1 LQDSGLLEIT
11 PAGPGITLGG
21 DTTMKLTL
29 TSLAALLVAG
39 SLVAATE
46 KPAIAQT
53 TTTAFDS
60 PLVAA
65 AKKSNRMGKK
75 RVVITNESLKGSKGH
90 ISTTKMQTSFTV
102 AEPAKTQEQVMAETK
117 AKEKERTAQ
126 REKLVKAASDAKQKQ
141 IARVVAAAEDDGPY
155 TVDPAAVEHQLD
167 QQTSTA
173 ATSTSSQP
181 SKHDDTQHP

>member
-1 LQDSGLLEIT
+1 
-11 PAGPGITLGG
+11 
-21 DTTMKLTL
+21 MKLTL

-102 AEPAKTQEQVMAETK
+102 AEPAKTEEQVMAETK